1 MTAPLRVLIKDK
13 QETMNKKTIITALL
27 ALLASTCCIAKE
39 KKSVLNDKLRGYP
52 SGAID
57 QYHFHAGK
65 AVIQGRFVNTEHDFS
80 TFNVTGTDQFSNQD
94 FVRTINI
101 EPDGSLLEL
110 ISLPHSGWVYFDGA
124 DIPPAFI
131 AVGDTLEIQ
140 INSSK
145 EENVTISGSGVTGE
159 VNSIW
164 PRLETQ
170 FASKE
175 TRTPWE
181 GLNRSFMLEWK
192 NRKVKE
198 LDQIARAI
206 DADTIAL
213 LKDCSNYAKDVLKTS
228 LLAMPLEHILVAAHQ
243 WMWRTRS
250 EDGKV
255 NPDQAIPASTFFDF
269 LAARQSYLLDNPLM
283 VFAAD
288 GGGVINN
295 MEFSVLNAY
304 LFLANNMERWS
315 KSTDSNELGNYIDNF
330 VLPHDYDP
338 VLHREMLEYDKG
350 HLISAAEYYAM
361 CSDSIRARFQLDHTG
376 FMMQLCLLHRVLD
389 FDYEGSPDFF
399 LTRKAEELAGAM
411 PQFTDRAICHHA
423 VDAYRR
429 FVIEREGSAQ
439 ISSST
444 STPGDS
450 LFQSLKE
457 KYAGNVIYMDFWGI
471 GCGPCRKG
479 ILDQRTLVEKYKD
492 APVRFLYICNEKD
505 SPREPSEKFLSDNH
519 IQGEHIFLSSDE
531 WNHLTNKFQF
541 NAIPFTLLLDKKGN
555 IVEKN
560 VPPTAGIIDELL
572 K

>member
-1 MTAPLRVLIKDK
+1 M
-13 QETMNKKTIITALL
+13 KKTIITALL

-39 KKSVLNDKLRGYP
+39 KKPVLNDKLRGYP

-57 QYHFHAGK
+57 EYHFHAGK
-65 AVIQGRFVNTEHDFS
+65 AVIRGRLVNTEHDFS

-94 FVRTINI
+94 VVRTINV
-101 EPDGSLLEL
+101 EPDGSFLEQ
-110 ISLPHSGWVYFDGA
+110 ISLPHSGWVYFDGVE
-124 DIPPAFI
+124 IPPAFI
-131 AVGDTLEIQ
+131 GVGDTLEIQ
-140 INSSK
+140 VDGSINEAK
-145 EENVTISGSGVTGE
+145 LSGSGFTGE

-175 TRTPWE
+175 TRIPWE

-192 NRKVKE
+192 ERKVKE

-228 LLAMPLEHILVAAHQ
+228 LLAMPLEHMLVAAHQ
-243 WMWRTRS
+243 WRWRTKG

-255 NPDQAIPASTFFDF
+255 NPDLTIPASTFFDF

-304 LFLANNMERWS
+304 LFLANDMERWS
-315 KSTDSNELGNYIDNF
+315 KTTDSDELGNYKENF
-330 VLPHDYDP
+330 ILPHGYDP
-338 VLHREMLEYDKG
+338 ALHREMLEYDQG
-350 HLISAAEYYAM
+350 HLMSVSDYYAL
-361 CSDSIRARFQLDHTG
+361 CSDSIRSRFKLNHTG

-389 FDYEGSPDFF
+389 FDHEGSDNWF
-399 LTRKAEELAGAM
+399 LTRKAQELAGAI
-411 PQFTDRAICHHA
+411 PQFTDRTICHHA

-439 ISSST
+439 MSSST
-444 STPGDS
+444 STPGDT

-471 GCGPCRKG
+471 GCGPCRRG
-479 ILDQRTLVEKYKD
+479 MLDQRTLVEQYKD

-505 SPREPSEKFLSDNH
+505 SPREPSEKFLSDNN

-531 WNHLTNKFQF
+531 WNHFTSKFQF
-541 NAIPFTLLLDKKGN
+541 NAIPFTLLIDRNGI

-560 VPPTAGIIDELL
+560 VPPTAARIDQLL

>member
-1 MTAPLRVLIKDK
+1 
-13 QETMNKKTIITALL
+13 MNKKLIITILL
-27 ALLASTCCIAKE
+27 AVLTFTCCMARE
-39 KKSVLNDKLRGYP
+39 KKPAIKARLKGYP

-57 QYHFHAGK
+57 EYHFHAGK
-65 AVIQGRFVNTEHDFS
+65 AIVKGRFVHRSEHSFS
-80 TFNVTGTDQFSNQD
+80 TFNVTGTDLFSNQD

-101 EPDGSLLEL
+101 EPDGSFLEL

-124 DIPPAFI
+124 EIPPAFI
-131 AVGDTLEIQ
+131 AVGDTLDLL
-140 INSSK
+140 INGTGD
-145 EENVTISGSGVTGE
+145 ETTISGSGATGE
-159 VNSIW
+159 VNSVW

-170 FASKE
+170 FKSKE
-175 TRTPWE
+175 TQTPWD

-192 NRKVKE
+192 ERKVKE

-213 LKDCSNYAKDVLKTS
+213 LKGCSNYAKDVLKTS

-243 WMWRTRS
+243 WMWRTSR

-255 NPDQAIPASTFFDF
+255 NPDLMIPSSSFFDF

-295 MEFSVLNAY
+295 MEFHVLNSY
-304 LFLANNMERWS
+304 LFLANDMERWS
-315 KSTDSNELGNYIDNF
+315 KSTDSDELSNYKQNF

-338 VLHREMLEYDKG
+338 ALHREMLEFDKG
-350 HLISAAEYYAM
+350 RLVSVADYYAV
-361 CSDSIRARFQLDHTG
+361 CSDSIRSRFGLHNTG

-389 FDYEGSPDFF
+389 FDCEGSDGWF
-399 LTRKAEELAGAM
+399 LTRKAEELAGAI
-411 PQFTDRAICHHA
+411 PQFTDPSICHHA

-429 FVIEREGSAQ
+429 FVIEREGSAR
-439 ISSST
+439 IDASN

-479 ILDQRTLVEKYKD
+479 MLDQRTLVDKYKD

-505 SPREPSEKFLSDNH
+505 SPREPSEKFLTDNN
-519 IQGEHIFLSSDE
+519 IQGEHIFISSDE
-531 WNHLTNKFQF
+531 WNLLTNKFQF
-541 NAIPFTLLLDKKGN
+541 NAIPFTLLIDRNGN

-560 VPPTAGIIDELL
+560 VPPTAAKLDELL